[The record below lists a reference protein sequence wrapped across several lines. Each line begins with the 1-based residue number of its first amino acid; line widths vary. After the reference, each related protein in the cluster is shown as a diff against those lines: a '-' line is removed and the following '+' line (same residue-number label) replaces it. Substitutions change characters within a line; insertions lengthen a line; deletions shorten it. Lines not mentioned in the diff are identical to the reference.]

1 MYEQVCYQKSFLKE
15 VIAKIDFASPVE
27 KLEKGVPAKLVS
39 TIVKNFP
46 IVEPADLVM
55 QEFALE
61 GSALKSKQTATKR
74 WNYYS
79 KERDRQLTLAPQ
91 SVFVQYKNYSS
102 YEIAKEQFGTVVD
115 VLNTAFPDTLASR
128 FGLRYI
134 NQIDL
139 ALDGPT
145 DWGTYINDKLLC
157 SRDFYNSDEPIT
169 RLITIAE
176 LKYGDM
182 GVRFQFGMPNPD
194 YPAPVRRPL
203 FVLDLDAS
211 ISEAHPLA
219 ETMGYMDKA
228 HDQIQAI
235 FERSIT
241 QALREKMDAKPVQQ

>member
-1 MYEQVCYQKSFLKE
+1 MYEQSCYQKPFLKE
-15 VIAKIDFASPVE
+15 VIVKIDFASPLE
-27 KLEKGVPAKLVS
+27 KLDKSVPSKLVN

-46 IVEPADLVM
+46 IIEPMDVLM
-55 QEFALE
+55 QELALE
-61 GSALKSKQTATKR
+61 EDAVQSKHTRTKQ

-79 KERDRQLTLAPQ
+79 KERDRQLGLGPQ
-91 SVFVQYKNYSS
+91 SVFVQYKHYSS
-102 YEIAKEQFGTVVD
+102 YEMAKEHFGTVVD
-115 VLNTAFPDTLASR
+115 ALNTAFPGTLAAR
-128 FGLRYI
+128 FGLRYV

-139 ALDGPT
+139 PLDDPT
-145 DWGTYINDKLLC
+145 GWGAYVNDKLFR
-157 SRDFYNSDEPIT
+157 SRDFFNADEPIT
-169 RLITIAE
+169 RLITIVE

-211 ISEAHPLA
+211 ISEAHALT

-228 HDQIQAI
+228 HDRIQAI

-241 QALREKMDAKPVQQ
+241 QALREKMDERPVQQ